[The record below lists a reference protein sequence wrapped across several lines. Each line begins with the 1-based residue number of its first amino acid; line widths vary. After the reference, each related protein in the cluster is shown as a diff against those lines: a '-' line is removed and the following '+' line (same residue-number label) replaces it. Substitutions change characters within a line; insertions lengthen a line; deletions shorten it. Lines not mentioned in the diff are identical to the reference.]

1 MDKNLLNSLKRLETN
16 LNEVESITSM
26 VNRTI
31 SSHDEL
37 KSKIQSYISELDTI
51 NKTFQSLAS
60 DVKEK
65 QGEEATQFEKLIKE
79 TMAEAEKSA
88 KSFSLTVD
96 NISKNVDSWKT
107 EIAGETT
114 KLLAEQQRV
123 ILGQSEYII
132 NTIQNFSRNQND
144 KINADTQEISGKV
157 QNINRSIQELS
168 EKFSNTEKN
177 IQELIGEVKSISSSL
192 LNAKSEILEA
202 NATFQKKLDDILTE
216 QGKKV
221 SQGLSSIKNTIFLC
235 CFFSALII
243 SGVIFYIHKFS

>member
-51 NKTFQSLAS
+51 NKTFQNLAS

-65 QGEEATQFEKLIKE
+65 QGEEATQFEKLIKD
-79 TMAEAEKSA
+79 TMADAEQSA
-88 KSFSLTVD
+88 KNFSSTVE

-107 EIAGETT
+107 EIAGEIT

-144 KINADTQEISGKV
+144 KISADTKEI
-157 QNINRSIQELS
+157 S
-168 EKFSNTEKN
+168 EKFKTSTEVFRNYQKN
-177 IQELIGEVKSISSSL
+177 FII
-192 LNAKSEILEA
+192 
-202 NATFQKKLDDILTE
+202 QKKIF
-216 QGKKV
+216 KN
-221 SQGLSSIKNTIFLC
+221 LSAK
-235 CFFSALII
+235 
-243 SGVIFYIHKFS
+243 